1 VKKNLGNTYDHY
13 KAVLGNCEID
23 YTVVTSTITTTMA
36 FILLWQEGSN
46 ALLKFGRLV
55 KLSESDL
62 IHTTRFP
69 RAAVS
74 LSPSCANSLQTTLCG
89 LLITW

>member
-1 VKKNLGNTYDHY
+1 MLIFEKSQEILKKKLRKTYDHY
-13 KAVLGNCEID
+13 RAVLGNCKID

-36 FILLWQEGSN
+36 FIRSWQEGSN

-62 IHTTRFP
+62 IQTTRFP
-69 RAAVS
+69 RTAV
-74 LSPSCANSLQTTLCG
+74 T
-89 LLITW
+89 